1 MTQFNSLATLGGRQ
15 RGPEPMDA
23 RGRHLFQIV
32 DMLGAAKLDLKER
45 RVMIDVESLKLP
57 EDDGGVFGG
66 ELLVLAI
73 VIQSARQDRVLL
85 FRGKLFKGA
94 DARFQLH
101 LLGQLGEVTLCLGW
115 RQAPTFLHD
124 RHVEL
129 KYAVRSDPKR
139 RIGIVIGDL
148 EVVAKVL
155 LAAEFTGFDRLLV
168 IYCVVGEGPLVE
180 RSRQGSRH

>member
-57 EDDGGVFGG
+57 EDDGSVFGG

-85 FRGKLFKGA
+85 SFA
-94 DARFQLH
+94 AS
-101 LLGQLGEVTLCLGW
+101 CSS
-115 RQAPTFLHD
+115 
-124 RHVEL
+124 
-129 KYAVRSDPKR
+129 VRMQDSKC
-139 RIGIVIGDL
+139 ICWVS
-148 EVVAKVL
+148 
-155 LAAEFTGFDRLLV
+155 LV
-168 IYCVVGEGPLVE
+168 
-180 RSRQGSRH
+180 R